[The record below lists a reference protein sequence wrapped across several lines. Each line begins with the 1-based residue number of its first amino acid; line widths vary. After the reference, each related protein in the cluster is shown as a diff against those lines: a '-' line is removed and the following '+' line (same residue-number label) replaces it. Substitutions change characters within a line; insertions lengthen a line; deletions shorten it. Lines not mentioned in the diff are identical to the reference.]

1 MLDLARL
8 EQELVSVYLDARG
21 FETNLHLD
29 AAGSGVSVEIKERML
44 VTPQFP
50 FHFPQKLVTRDRL
63 RVERR

>member
-8 EQELVSVYLDARG
+8 EQELVSVHLDPRR

-29 AAGSGVSVEIKERML
+29 TAGSGVSVEIKERML

-50 FHFPQKLVTRDRL
+50 FHFSQKLVT
-63 RVERR
+63 